1 MKLLQVAL
9 SILLFQGLSSAQGQ
23 TLKEAIRLNENEQQD
38 EAASVYEK
46 LIQQEPANGNL
57 YYFLGENYLDA
68 EMPEKAAS
76 AFSLGLQKDP
86 ANPINLI
93 GQGELK
99 LMSGDLGA
107 GKALVDQ
114 AVKAS
119 GGKNALILMEAGE
132 AFMRY
137 RKAQDLISAQ
147 NYLETAAK
155 LEPKNPE
162 AFNLLGDLYSELNN
176 GTVAAGHYNKA
187 LDLDKN
193 QVKAL
198 LHKGQLYKRSTNFE
212 GALVE
217 FENCLKIDPNF
228 APAYREMGETYF
240 KMRNMEKA
248 KENYKKYLELSRN
261 NSNARLR
268 YAYFLFESEDF
279 KSAQSELDKIS
290 KADSSNLY
298 MMRIIGYVALEND
311 LPDTARR
318 ALSRVFILTADDTSK
333 RISKDYAYYGRTLAR
348 TGNDSLGIEYLT
360 IAIEMD
366 PRFSEHYDDLGKMA
380 TKSKKHHLAVGTYRK
395 KIERHHKVNSS
406 DYYNLGRALYSN
418 KEFVGAD
425 SAFLKV
431 TELSPNWATGY
442 LYLGRTRS
450 QIDTLFADL
459 SAIPPY
465 EKYIQITGADAAS
478 SAKYSKELIE
488 ANSYIAVAYLRKKD
502 CRKSLEF
509 WNNVLAID
517 PKVQQAIDA
526 IRIIKD
532 SKDCK

>member
-1 MKLLQVAL
+1 MKILNTAGLLILLQ
-9 SILLFQGLSSAQGQ
+9 SLSSVNAQ
-23 TLKEAIRLNENEQQD
+23 TLKDAIRLNENEQQD
-38 EAASVYEK
+38 EAAAVYEK
-46 LIQQEPANGNL
+46 LIQQEPMNGNL
-57 YYFLGENYLDA
+57 YYFMGENYLDA

-76 AFSLGLQKDP
+76 AFGAGLQKDQSN
-86 ANPINLI
+86 AINLI

-99 LMSGDLGA
+99 LMLGDLA
-107 GKALVDQ
+107 GGKVLIDQ
-114 AVKAS
+114 AVKAG

-147 NYLETAAK
+147 TCLESAAK

-162 AFNLLGDLYSELNN
+162 VYNLLGDLYSELNN
-176 GTVAAGHYNKA
+176 GTVAAGNYNKA

-198 LHKGQLYKRSTNFE
+198 LHKGQLYKRSTNYE
-212 GALVE
+212 GALIE

-248 KENYKKYLELSRN
+248 KENYKRYLELSRN

-279 KSAQSELDKIS
+279 KSAQSELDKIT

-298 MMRIIGYVALEND
+298 MMRIIGYVALENEFT
-311 LPDTARR
+311 DTARK
-318 ALSRVFILTADDTSK
+318 ALNKVFILTADDTSK

-348 TGNDSLGIEYLT
+348 TGNDSLGMEYLT

-380 TKSKKHHLAVGTYRK
+380 TKSKRHNVAVSTYRK
-395 KIERHHKVNSS
+395 KIERHHKINSS

-418 KEFVGAD
+418 KEFASAD

-431 TELSPNWATGY
+431 TELSPNWPNGY

-450 QIDTLFADL
+450 QIDTLFTDL
-459 SAIPPY
+459 SAVPPY
-465 EKYIQITGADAAS
+465 EKYTGLAGADAAGM
-478 SAKYSKELIE
+478 AKYSKELVE

-502 CRKSLEF
+502 CKKSIEY
-509 WNNVLAID
+509 WNKVLAID

-526 IRIIKD
+526 IKIIKD
-532 SKDCK
+532 SKDCN

>member
-1 MKLLQVAL
+1 MKIFQPAIVFFAL
-9 SILLFQGLSSAQGQ
+9 FSVHSTQAQ
-23 TLKEAIRLNENEQQD
+23 TLKDAIRLNDNEQQD
-38 EAASVYEK
+38 EAASVFEK
-46 LIQQEPANGNL
+46 LIQQEPTNGNL
-57 YYFLGENYLDA
+57 YYFYGENFLDA
-68 EMPEKAAS
+68 EMPEKAAT
-76 AFSLGLQKDP
+76 AFSTGLQKDQSN
-86 ANPINLI
+86 AINLI
-93 GQGELK
+93 GQGEIK
-99 LMSGDLGA
+99 LMSGDLA
-107 GKALVDQ
+107 GGKLLIEQ
-114 AVKAS
+114 AVKAA

-132 AFMRY
+132 AYMKH
-137 RKAQDLISAQ
+137 RKAQDLLSAQ
-147 NYLETAAK
+147 TLLESAAK

-162 AFNLLGDLYSELNN
+162 VYNLLGDLYSELNN

-198 LHKGQLYKRSTNFE
+198 LHKGQLYKRSTNYE

-228 APAYREMGETYF
+228 APAYRETGETYF

-248 KENYKKYLELSRN
+248 KENYRKYLELSRN
-261 NSNARLR
+261 NSSARLR
-268 YAYFLFESEDF
+268 YAYFLLEGEDF
-279 KSAQSELDKIS
+279 KGAQAELDKIS
-290 KADSSNLY
+290 KVDSSNLY
-298 MMRIIGYVALEND
+298 MMRIIGYVALENE
-311 LPDTARR
+311 LNDTANK
-318 ALSRVFILTADDTSK
+318 AMSKVFELTASDTSK
-333 RISKDYAYYGRTLAR
+333 RISKDYAYFGRALAR
-348 TGNDSLGIEYLT
+348 GGNDSLGMEYLT
-360 IAIEMD
+360 LAIEMD

-380 TKSKKHHLAVGTYRK
+380 TKSKKHHVAVSTYRK

-406 DYYNLGRALYSN
+406 DFYNLGRALYSN
-418 KEFVGAD
+418 KEFTGAD

-450 QIDTLFADL
+450 QIDTLFNDL

-465 EKYIQITGADAAS
+465 EKYIELISADAAS

-502 CRKSLEF
+502 CTKSLEF
-509 WNNVLAID
+509 WNKVLAID
-517 PKVQQAIDA
+517 PKVQQALDA
-526 IRIIKD
+526 IKIIKD